1 MLGFP
6 RDAGHSGELTGLTLS
21 QEQLTYDRLQLGL
34 NVSLS
39 SFIIEPFNG
48 RSMIASIPS
57 VP

>member
-1 MLGFP
+1 MLGIP